1 MIRHNPEFIN
11 IDTGIMIRDF
21 IPYCL
26 NHAACVG
33 QTDFRGNTGADT
45 GVCPYGG
52 GNENMAQQTFPV
64 LHAYRDKIGPG
75 PCVIIIAQADGTAM
89 VDVGVVFHGRLFT
102 TGRVVGAG
110 PRACPVETAR
120 FVLCP

>member
-33 QTDFRGNTGADT
+33 QTDFRGNTCVDGDIRADT

-52 GNENMAQQTFPV
+52 GNGNMAQ
-64 LHAYRDKIGPG
+64 
-75 PCVIIIAQADGTAM
+75 
-89 VDVGVVFHGRLFT
+89 
-102 TGRVVGAG
+102 
-110 PRACPVETAR
+110 
-120 FVLCP
+120 